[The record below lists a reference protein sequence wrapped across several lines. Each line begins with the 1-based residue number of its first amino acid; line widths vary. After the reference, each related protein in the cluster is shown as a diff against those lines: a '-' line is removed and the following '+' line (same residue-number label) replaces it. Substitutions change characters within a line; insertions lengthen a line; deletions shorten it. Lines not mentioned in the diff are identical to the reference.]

1 MSLFKLII
9 LQIKYINPM
18 KKTVL
23 IAMTGLSMLCAGCGG
38 TQKTSQNETALTDS
52 VPADFKYEVDAF
64 ADLEVLRY
72 YVPGFNSLTLQQ
84 KELVYYLSMAAIEG
98 RDILYDQNNK
108 YNLAIRRVLEAIYE
122 NYKGDK
128 NTNDYKEFEIYLKRV
143 WFSNGIH
150 HHYGEEKFLPGF
162 SKQFFTEQVKALPD
176 SLIPR
181 DCRSQCEHISADN
194 FIQMI
199 TPVMFDPNVMA
210 KKVNQS
216 GGDLIRTSANNYYG
230 ETVTQKEVQ
239 DFYNAMKDTTDQTPI
254 SYGLNSRLIKVGDK
268 LTEDVW
274 KVGGLYSPAIEKIV
288 GWLEKAQAVAENDK
302 QKEVITRLI
311 SYYKT
316 GDLKTF
322 DQYAIAWV
330 EDLDSRVDF
339 VNGFTEVYGDP
350 LGIKASWESTVN
362 FKNTEATKRTEI
374 ISTNAQWFED
384 HSPVDKRFKKESVKG
399 VSAKVITVAQL
410 GGDCY
415 PATPIGINLP
425 NADWIRKDHGSKSV
439 TIENIMEAY
448 DAAGAHTGFNDEF
461 MWSVSEVD
469 LVKKY
474 GFITDVLHTD
484 LHECLGHGS
493 GKLMPE
499 VDPNALGEFS
509 STIEEA
515 RADLFG
521 LYFLADAKLVELG
534 IIPSAEAYKA
544 EYYKFMMNGLM
555 TQLVR
560 IEPGKNIEESHMRN
574 RQLIAKWV
582 YEKGKA
588 DNVVEYKERDGKI
601 YVVVNDY
608 SKLRTLFG
616 DLLAEIQRI
625 KSEGDFKAAK
635 AIVENY
641 AVKVDQKLHNE
652 VLARYKTL
660 NMKPYKG
667 FVNPTFELVKDND
680 GKITDVKIS
689 YKEGYAEQMLR
700 YSKEFS
706 TLPTFND

>member
-1 MSLFKLII
+1 
-9 LQIKYINPM
+9 M

-23 IAMTGLSMLCAGCGG
+23 IAMTGLSMLFAGCSGG
-38 TQKTSQNETALTDS
+38 QKTNEQIQADAA
-52 VPADFKYEVDAF
+52 PADFNYEVDEF
-64 ADLEVLRY
+64 ADLQILRY
-72 YVPGFNSLTLQQ
+72 YVPGFNNLTLQQ
-84 KELVYYLSMAAIEG
+84 KELVYYLSMAAVEG
-98 RDILYDQNNK
+98 RDILFDQNNR
-108 YNLAIRRVLEAIYE
+108 YNLAIRRTLEAIYE

-128 NTNDYKEFEIYLKRV
+128 NTPDYKEFEVYLKRV

-162 SKQFFTEQVKALPD
+162 SKEFFAEQVKALP
-176 SLIPR
+176 
-181 DCRSQCEHISADN
+181 ADKVPVKDGQTVEQ
-194 FIQMI
+194 FITMI
-199 TPVMFDPNVMA
+199 TPVMFDPAVMA

-216 GGDLIRTSANNYYG
+216 GGDLIATSANNYYG
-230 ETVTQKEVQ
+230 EGVTQKEVQ
-239 DFYNAMKDTTDQTPI
+239 DFYGSMKDTTDLTPV
-254 SYGLNSRLIKVGDK
+254 SYGLNSRLIKENGK
-268 LTEDVW
+268 LVEKVW
-274 KVGGLYSPAIEKIV
+274 KVGGLYSPAIERV
-288 GWLEKAQAVAENDK
+288 VSWLEKAQAVAENDK
-302 QKEVITRLI
+302 QKDVITKLI
-311 SYYKT
+311 AYYKS

-330 EDLDSRVDF
+330 EDLNSQVDF
-339 VNGFTEVYGDP
+339 VNGFTEVYGDA
-350 LGIKASWESTVN
+350 LGIKASWESIVN
-362 FKNTEATKRTEI
+362 FKNVEATKRAEI
-374 ISTNAQWFED
+374 ISNDAQWFED
-384 HSPVDKRFKKESVKG
+384 HSPVDSRFKKEKVKG

-461 MWSVSEVD
+461 MWSAAEVD
-469 LVKKY
+469 MIKKY

-493 GKLMPE
+493 GKLLPD

-521 LYFLADAKLVELG
+521 LYFIADAKLVELG
-534 IIPSAEAYKA
+534 IIPNEDAYKA

-560 IEPGKNIEESHMRN
+560 IEPGKDIEESHMRN
-574 RQLIAKWV
+574 RQLIARWV
-582 YEKGKA
+582 YEKGKT
-588 DNVVEYKERDGKI
+588 DNVVEFKERDGKTF
-601 YVVVNDY
+601 VVVNDY

-625 KSEGDFKAAK
+625 KSEGDLNGAK
-635 AIVENY
+635 SIVENY
-641 AVKVDQKLHNE
+641 AVKVDPKLHKE
-652 VLARYKTL
+652 VLERYKKL

-667 FVNPTFELVKDND
+667 FVNPVFEAVKDVD

-689 YKEGYAEQMLR
+689 YTEGYAEQMMR

-706 TLPTFND
+706 TLPTYN